1 MRMLSSVLAALFLVT
16 LVPAAHAQTV
26 TAQTRE
32 RAIAKCK
39 ANRGTDCT
47 TEAGLREWIDAERNR
62 PPGQRSAIM
71 EQKLE
76 AARQAQQQGNT
87 KAAPR

>member
-1 MRMLSSVLAALFLVT
+1 MRALSSALVLLFLAAAI
-16 LVPAAHAQTV
+16 PAASAQTV
-26 TAQTRE
+26 TAQMRE

-47 TEAGLREWIDAERNR
+47 TEAGLKEWIDAERNR